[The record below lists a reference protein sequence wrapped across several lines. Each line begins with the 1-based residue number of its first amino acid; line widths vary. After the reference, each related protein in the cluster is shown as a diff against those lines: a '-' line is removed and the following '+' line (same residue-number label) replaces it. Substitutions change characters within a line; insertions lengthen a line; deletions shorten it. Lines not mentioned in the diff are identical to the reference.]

1 MLLTICDAIPARLD
15 ILEPHTCA
23 DADDGDIIAPRIGSG
38 PKS

>member
-1 MLLTICDAIPARLD
+1 MDDAAPAKLV

-23 DADDGDIIAPRIGSG
+23 AAELGDICAPLIGSG